1 MKILENLSQL
11 NDEGIKIKG
20 SGEHKEQEEDNKKQN
35 NKKKTLVISTRAKE
49 EEKLPQLSLIKA
61 DSSEDYLESNQNKN
75 ELEISIVG
83 PEKLKK
89 KEKNVS
95 EITELI
101 ENCKEDIDNLDKII
115 KKYRYSTKDYIMQSG
130 IDEFKS
136 MICIDVNKNG
146 ENDEE
151 DLEKKA
157 NYFNDIKKEFVYLQ
171 KKLENLLSMYNSEKE
186 LTALK
191 KGELEYLENLN
202 KKYKELKQLKQKKHN
217 IKK

>member
-1 MKILENLSQL
+1 
-11 NDEGIKIKG
+11 
-20 SGEHKEQEEDNKKQN
+20 
-35 NKKKTLVISTRAKE
+35 
-49 EEKLPQLSLIKA
+49 
-61 DSSEDYLESNQNKN
+61 
-75 ELEISIVG
+75 
-83 PEKLKK
+83 
-89 KEKNVS
+89 
-95 EITELI
+95 
-101 ENCKEDIDNLDKII
+101 
-115 KKYRYSTKDYIMQSG
+115 MQSG